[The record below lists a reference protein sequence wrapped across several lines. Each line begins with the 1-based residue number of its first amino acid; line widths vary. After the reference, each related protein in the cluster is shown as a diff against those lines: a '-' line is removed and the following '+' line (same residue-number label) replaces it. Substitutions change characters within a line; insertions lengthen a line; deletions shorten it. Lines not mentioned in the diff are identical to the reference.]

1 VIKTELIGKIGDN
14 KIGVVVQVVDIF
26 NNIDKE
32 ELEEVSEKEE
42 FKAQEK
48 TINDIQ
54 EKFKEKGYK
63 LVGFFTREEVDK
75 KLNASLALGINGVY
89 LLIFKKT
96 D

>member
-1 VIKTELIGKIGDN
+1 MQLIGKIGDN
-14 KIGVVVQVVDIF
+14 KIGVVVQIMDIF

-32 ELEEVSEKEE
+32 ELEDVNEKEE

-63 LVGFFTREEVDK
+63 LVGFYTREEVDK
-75 KLNASLALGINGVY
+75 KLNASLALGINGMY

>member
-1 VIKTELIGKIGDN
+1 VFKTELIGKIGDN

-89 LLIFKKT
+89 LLIFKKS

>member
-1 VIKTELIGKIGDN
+1 VFKTELIGKIGDN
-14 KIGVVVQVVDIF
+14 KIGVIVQVMDIF

-32 ELEEVSEKEE
+32 ELEEVNEKEE

-75 KLNASLALGINGVY
+75 KLNASLSLGINGMY

>member
-1 VIKTELIGKIGDN
+1 VQLIGKIGDN
-14 KIGVVVQVVDIF
+14 KIGVVVQVMDIF
-26 NNIDKE
+26 NNIDRE
-32 ELEEVSEKEE
+32 ELEEVDEKEE

-48 TINDIQ
+48 TINDIK

-63 LVGFFTREEVDK
+63 LVGFYTREEVDK
-75 KLNASLALGINGVY
+75 KLNTSLALGINGMY

>member
-1 VIKTELIGKIGDN
+1 MQLIGKIGDN
-14 KIGVVVQVVDIF
+14 KIGVVVQVMDIF

-32 ELEEVSEKEE
+32 ELEEVNEKEE

-63 LVGFFTREEVDK
+63 LVGFYTHEEVDK
-75 KLNASLALGINGVY
+75 KLNASLVLGINGMY

>member
-1 VIKTELIGKIGDN
+1 MQLIGKIGDN
-14 KIGVVVQVVDIF
+14 KIGVVVQVMDIF

-32 ELEEVSEKEE
+32 ELEEVNEKEE

-75 KLNASLALGINGVY
+75 KLNASLVLGINGMY